1 MEIGVAS
8 VSPGVMGAFM
18 KTYCINRH
26 QTLPTGLEQAW
37 RFFSDPANLRLIT
50 PPWLNFTITSGVP
63 SAIYPGLIISYRIRP
78 IGGVAVPWVSEITHV
93 QAPHYFVDEQRSG
106 PYRFWHHQHH
116 FKATQGG
123 VDVLDIVH
131 YRLPLGLIG
140 MAMHAAWVQRRLD
153 EIFRFRYHALAR
165 YFK

>member
-1 MEIGVAS
+1 MAS
-8 VSPGVMGAFM
+8 VSPGGMGAFM
-18 KTYCINRH
+18 KTYCIKRH
-26 QTLPTGLEQAW
+26 QTLPTGLDQAW

-63 SAIYPGLIISYRIRP
+63 DAIYPGLIISYRIRP

-116 FKATQGG
+116 LKAARGG

-131 YRLPLGLIG
+131 YRLPLGVIG
-140 MAMHAAWVQRRLD
+140 MAVHDMWVQRRLD

-165 YFK
+165 HFD